1 MQPESNLDETPFG
14 REPAMRRIL
23 VSMALT
29 LFAVAGVHAQ
39 DAKKVAAGKSLY
51 DKNGCAKCHQIAGK
65 GSKIS
70 PLDGVGSKL
79 SAAEIKQWLTD
90 PAAMTAKLPK
100 KPPVAM
106 KKVALPDADID
117 NLVEYMLSL
126 KK

>member
-1 MQPESNLDETPFG
+1 MKRMLLS
-14 REPAMRRIL
+14 I
-23 VSMALT
+23 ALT
-29 LFAVAGVHAQ
+29 MFAAAGLSAQ
-39 DAKKVAAGKSLY
+39 DAKKAAAGKSLY

-65 GSKIS
+65 GSKMS

-100 KPPVAM
+100 KPAATM
-106 KKVALPDADID
+106 KKVDLPDADLD
-117 NLVEYMLSL
+117 NLVHYMLSL